1 VQHAYSCVAGF
12 GAEFPQVD
20 NIIRR
25 ALEFSRRAERLPSA
39 IEAIIPDGPMLRPL
53 RRKVAE
59 EYIITVLLQCSS

>member
-1 VQHAYSCVAGF
+1 MHIHAL
-12 GAEFPQVD
+12 Q
-20 NIIRR
+20 
-25 ALEFSRRAERLPSA
+25 ALERNFLKSIISSAVHLDFSPRAERLQSA